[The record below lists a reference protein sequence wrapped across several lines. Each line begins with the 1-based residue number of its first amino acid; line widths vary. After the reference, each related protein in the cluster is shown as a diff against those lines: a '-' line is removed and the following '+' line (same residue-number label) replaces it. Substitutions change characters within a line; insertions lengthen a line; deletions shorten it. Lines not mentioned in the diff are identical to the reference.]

1 MRRLGK
7 TAAAPSLAPASWP
20 CPRSAHRRRSR
31 ALGGCAGTPM
41 RSMIIRVNAA
51 SWFTT
56 IGAGAARASS
66 STKNAG
72 YLARPHLGD
81 LVSVPTT

>member
-7 TAAAPSLAPASWP
+7 TAAAPCLMPASWP

-41 RSMIIRVNAA
+41 RPMIIRVNAA

-56 IGAGAARASS
+56 IGAGGRASFLEHE
-66 STKNAG
+66 KRGLFGAAAPG
-72 YLARPHLGD
+72 
-81 LVSVPTT
+81 

>member
-20 CPRSAHRRRSR
+20 RPRSAHRRRSR

-41 RSMIIRVNAA
+41 RPMPIRVNPA
-51 SWFTT
+51 SWFTA
-56 IGAGAARASS
+56 IGAGVARAVREHEGRDYWRGRNWV
-66 STKNAG
+66 TW
-72 YLARPHLGD
+72 
-81 LVSVPTT
+81 